1 MPTNASG
8 YEERFAEL
16 LRQIRLDQGLSQT
29 DVAEM
34 ATQLGLPGMHQQT
47 IQKIESK
54 KRPIRLNEA
63 EVLARVVGLV
73 SPRLGLIPLSPAEL
87 RERIEEVEQSIDEN
101 ERYLLIDEVELARA
115 QEALREAER
124 TLAREKAW

>member
-16 LRQIRLDQGLSQT
+16 LRQIRLDSGLSQT

-34 ATQLGLPGMHQQT
+34 ATELGLPGMHQQT

-63 EVLARVVGLV
+63 EVLARVVGLKD
-73 SPRLGLIPLSPAEL
+73 PRLGLIPFSPAEL
-87 RERIEEVEQSIDEN
+87 REQIAEVEQAIDEN
-101 ERYLLIDEVELARA
+101 DRYLRIDEAELAKA
-115 QEALREAER
+115 QEVLREAER
-124 TLAREKAW
+124 TLAKTKAW